1 MKRLYATISACA
13 FAALV
18 SGCSTGSSNLGDHQ
32 NEAVQDD
39 PAIEVVES
47 DGEETRRAISQAI
60 TEVDPYVEV
69 LRMRA
74 SELDGWHEVHL
85 FSPETGDQL
94 AYVSNDAKSMLLGE
108 LIDLESG
115 ASLSASA
122 AVSLRSELISAAD
135 GSSVTFNA
143 PEERAVVYAFTDVD
157 CEACDSLHEALPSL
171 NEAGVS
177 IRYLAFPAEGMQS
190 TGAEEL
196 ASIWCADDA
205 AAAFNA
211 RSSTSA
217 DPSSEC
223 MSQVSEQYALGLRL
237 GVQAV
242 PTLVSTDGLHLTGFP
257 GADAF
262 LEGLGLKSGS

>member
-1 MKRLYATISACA
+1 M
-13 FAALV
+13 
-18 SGCSTGSSNLGDHQ
+18 D
-32 NEAVQDD
+32 
-39 PAIEVVES
+39 EVGGS
-47 DGEETRRAISQAI
+47 DGEKIRQSISQAI
-60 TEVDPYVEV
+60 NEVDPYVEV
-69 LRMRA
+69 LRMRP
-74 SELDGWHEVHL
+74 SELEGWHEVHL

-122 AVSLRSELISAAD
+122 AVSLRSELIRAAD
-135 GSSVTFNA
+135 GSSIQFNA
-143 PEERAVVYAFTDVD
+143 PEEKAVVYAFTDVD

-171 NEAGVS
+171 NGAGVS
-177 IRYLAFPAEGMQS
+177 MRYLAFPAEGMQS

-211 RSSTSA
+211 RSSTGA

-223 MSQVSEQYALGLRL
+223 VSQVSEQYALGLRL

-262 LEGLGLKSGS
+262 LEGLGLESGS